1 MNALIRLFYST
12 IYSVFYLCLTL
23 IISTQA
29 NAKSVQDLMAEHKLT
44 VDVRLKTPGD
54 IIAKQA
60 VVISVRVLTERW
72 FAKGTRLK
80 TVDIANAVVLPAS
93 ELAING
99 SKRINGTTWAS
110 QIREFTLYPMSAG
123 EYKLPP
129 IAVFVSIN
137 SELDGTVAGEVF
149 TKPLSFNVTLPETLV
164 TLENYVVS
172 DDVKLDIE
180 GQFSPEKVYNI
191 GDALTQTIT
200 LRANNVPAMMLPI
213 IKTAKLDGISIYQ
226 QPEQITDDND
236 RGALIGQRQQ
246 SRTFIFEQAGEYSL
260 PQQVFYWWH
269 PVKKQLQTATIPAQ
283 QWTVSSLPANADQQ
297 SHSIL
302 VQLEL
307 FSRKIKL
314 LDVLIVV
321 MSLLLFLVFRQSLRR
336 IYRHF
341 KAIYVANSAKRNYI
355 KKQALCFIEA
365 IESKEYSLACCYLY
379 KVHDLQSAK
388 TSSLKQLFIGR
399 PIEGEILARLFS
411 LAYQLHR
418 PNADDNLLINKQQA
432 ELLLKVIAK
441 RTRADKKSLLS

>member
-12 IYSVFYLCLTL
+12 MYSVFYLCLTL

-137 SELDGTVAGEVF
+137 SGLDGTVAGEVF
-149 TKPLSFNVTLPETLV
+149 TKPLSFNVTLPETLA

-172 DDVKLDIE
+172 DDVKLDIDCLLYT
-180 GQFSPEKVYNI
+180 SPSPR
-191 GDALTQTIT
+191 D
-200 LRANNVPAMMLPI
+200 
-213 IKTAKLDGISIYQ
+213 
-226 QPEQITDDND
+226 
-236 RGALIGQRQQ
+236 
-246 SRTFIFEQAGEYSL
+246 
-260 PQQVFYWWH
+260 
-269 PVKKQLQTATIPAQ
+269 
-283 QWTVSSLPANADQQ
+283 
-297 SHSIL
+297 
-302 VQLEL
+302 
-307 FSRKIKL
+307 
-314 LDVLIVV
+314 
-321 MSLLLFLVFRQSLRR
+321 
-336 IYRHF
+336 
-341 KAIYVANSAKRNYI
+341 
-355 KKQALCFIEA
+355 
-365 IESKEYSLACCYLY
+365 
-379 KVHDLQSAK
+379 
-388 TSSLKQLFIGR
+388 
-399 PIEGEILARLFS
+399 
-411 LAYQLHR
+411 
-418 PNADDNLLINKQQA
+418 
-432 ELLLKVIAK
+432 
-441 RTRADKKSLLS
+441 